1 MKNKFKLSPADY
13 KHIKTVAMNLPQ
25 FQRVKDGKPMT
36 RIVTKNQT
44 SEYVPDG
51 AMGKIK
57 NSFQRVEEPIMVNH
71 ELNLIEVFKKD
82 GMSGVETYCAHF
94 VNLYKQ
100 EKAEQLKETEVQ
112 P

>member
-1 MKNKFKLSPADY
+1 MNKLKNKHKLTPADY

-36 RIVTKNQT
+36 RIVTKFIGQIKT
-44 SEYVPDG
+44 IG
-51 AMGKIK
+51 GIK
-57 NSFQRVEEPIMVNH
+57 NSYQKIEEPIMVNH